1 MPGLLVLNGG
11 DEFRPGN
18 EPQDRELVAAAGSG
32 PAYVVATAARR
43 QRPALA
49 VANARQWFGSLG
61 LELEELGVYTRS
73 DASSSELAARA
84 AGAGLIYLTGG
95 DPGLLANTLRA
106 SAVWAGMTQAWLRG
120 AALAGSSAGAMA
132 LCERTLVMARWPRH
146 EQRRAIPALGPVPRT
161 VVLPHYERMGSRWT
175 IEEGA
180 SQGSDALI
188 LLGLDE
194 RTAAVWNADGWHAAG
209 AGGVTVIAGGE
220 TTRFESGGACP
231 GIPAPVESNSEQG

>member
-18 EPQDRELVAAAGSG
+18 EPQDRELVSAAGSG
-32 PAYVVATAARR
+32 AAYVVATAARR
-43 QRPALA
+43 QRPELA
-49 VANARQWFGSLG
+49 VATARQWFGSLG
-61 LELEELGVYTRS
+61 LDVQELAVYTRS
-73 DASSSELAARA
+73 DANSSELAARA

-106 SAVWAGMTQAWLRG
+106 SALWAAMTQAWLNG

-146 EQRRAIPALGPVPRT
+146 EQRRAIPALGLVPRT

-175 IEEGA
+175 IEEG
-180 SQGSDALI
+180 SNQGSDGLT

-194 RTAAVWNADGWHAAG
+194 RTAAVWNAVGWHAAG
-209 AGGVTVIAGGE
+209 AGGVTVIRGGE
-220 TTRFESGGACP
+220 TARFESGGACP
-231 GIPAPVESNSEQG
+231 GIPAPVAPKSERA